1 MKREILA
8 LIAGVLF
15 GLGLAISQMI
25 NPEKVL
31 GFLDIAG
38 AWDPSLALVMGGALA
53 VAAIGTLIMRG
64 SDRPVFDVRYY
75 VPERRDLDAR
85 LIGGAALFGIGWGI
99 GGYCPGPGL
108 AAMAIGWWEPFVFVV
123 ALIAGSLSWK
133 LIGERD

>member
-15 GLGLAISQMI
+15 GLGLAVSQMI
-25 NPEKVL
+25 NPHKVL

-53 VAAIGTLIMRG
+53 VAAIGTLFMRR
-64 SDRPVFDVRYY
+64 SDRPLFDMRYY

-85 LIGGAALFGIGWGI
+85 LIGGAALFGVGWGI

>member
-15 GLGLAISQMI
+15 GLGLAVSQMI
-25 NPEKVL
+25 NPNKVL

-64 SDRPVFDVRYY
+64 SDRPLFDVRYY

-85 LIGGAALFGIGWGI
+85 LIGGATLFGIGWGI

-108 AAMAIGWWEPFVFVV
+108 AAMTIGWWEPFVFVV

-133 LIGERD
+133 LIGERG

>member
-15 GLGLAISQMI
+15 GLGLAVSQMI
-25 NPEKVL
+25 NPNKVL

-64 SDRPVFDVRYY
+64 SDRPLFDVRYY

-85 LIGGAALFGIGWGI
+85 LIGGATLFGIGWGI

-108 AAMAIGWWEPFVFVV
+108 AAMTIGWWEPFVFVV

>member
-15 GLGLAISQMI
+15 GLGLAVSQMI
-25 NPEKVL
+25 NPNKVL

-53 VAAIGTLIMRG
+53 VAAIGTLIMRR
-64 SDRPVFDVRYY
+64 SDRPLFDVRYY

-85 LIGGAALFGIGWGI
+85 LIGGATLFGIGWGI

-108 AAMAIGWWEPFVFVV
+108 AAMTIGWWEPFVFVV

>member
-8 LIAGVLF
+8 LVAGMLF
-15 GLGLAISQMI
+15 GMGLAVSQMI
-25 NPEKVL
+25 NPLKVL

-38 AWDPSLALVMGGALA
+38 AWDPSLALVMGGALV
-53 VAAIGTLIMRG
+53 VAGIGTLIMR
-64 SDRPVFDVRYY
+64 RTEKPLFDVRYY
-75 VPERRDLDAR
+75 VPDRRDLDGR
-85 LIGGAALFGIGWGI
+85 LIVGAALFGMGWGI

-133 LIGERD
+133 LIGERG